1 MKLPEVLIYTKEDE
15 KKALYYYNDEII
27 EYIKKYNIIGYIHW
41 NDLKYKKGLP
51 IEPKYLWILL
61 NMDRKIHFKD
71 LNFHNW
77 TFKYYINGKIQKF
90 LVDVD
95 RLKNIEFSK
104 EINDLIND
112 KYKIN
117 AIIEE
122 SIASSQIEGAK
133 TTTKMA
139 KEIIKSGKKPK
150 NNDEIMVYNNYEAM
164 KYITNELKNKDFT
177 IDEILEV
184 HKLISKDLI
193 ENNEVGEFRTT
204 NDVIVKDTRTNK
216 TLHIPPNYEL
226 IEPSINELC
235 NFANNK
241 EDSTHPIIK
250 GIIIHFLIGYIHPF
264 VDGNGRTARAL
275 FYWYMLNSGYT
286 IFEYLNVSEYI
297 NKSKVK
303 YKNSYLYVESHKCDE
318 YEGDL
323 TYFIDYMLDCIEKSM
338 NDVLDCIEKSMNDVV
353 NFIKNIGKFINELN
367 EYNKKLKL
375 SKNEYKIYNNL
386 SNDLKNNNLN
396 LRQLDI
402 LEEIIKNPKKR
413 FTIKYIVNSYGV
425 AYATARNDLNIFAEF
440 GILQKKKAG
449 KEFIYVPNIDF

>member
-1 MKLPEVLIYTKEDE
+1 MKLPEVLEYTKEDE

-27 EYIKKYNIIGYIHW
+27 GYIKKYNIIEYIHW
-41 NDLKYKKGLP
+41 DNLKYKKGLP

-61 NMDRKIHFKD
+61 NMDRKIHFKE

-77 TFKYYINGKIQKF
+77 TFKYYINGKIQQF
-90 LVDVD
+90 LGAFD

-104 EINDLIND
+104 KINDLIND

-139 KEIIKSGKKPK
+139 KEVIKSGKKPK
-150 NNDEIMVYNNYEAM
+150 NNDEIMVYNNHVAM

-177 IDEILEV
+177 IDEILKI
-184 HKLISKDLI
+184 HDLISKDLI
-193 ENNEVGEFRTT
+193 ENKYVGEFRTID
-204 NDVIVKDTRTNK
+204 DVIVKDIKTNK
-216 TLHIPPNYEL
+216 TLHIPPNHEL
-226 IEPSINELC
+226 IEPLINELC

-275 FYWYMLNSGYT
+275 FYWYMLNSRYT
-286 IFEYLNVSEYI
+286 IFEYLKVSEFI
-297 NKSKVK
+297 NKSKGK

-323 TYFIDYMLDCIEKSM
+323 TYFIGYILDCIEKSI
-338 NDVLDCIEKSMNDVV
+338 NKFNEELKVLE
-353 NFIKNIGKFINELN
+353 NELKHN
-367 EYNKKLKL
+367 N
-375 SKNEYKIYNNL
+375 IYNNL
-386 SNDLKNNNLN
+386 LNDLKNNNLN
-396 LRQLDI
+396 LRQLGI
-402 LEEIIKNPKKR
+402 LEEIIKNPKKK